1 MNQIKTEDFRTVF
14 KLAREPMAIV
24 DSERELVEVNQAF
37 CELTGQEYVDRS
49 YSFIEV
55 FPRGRLQ
62 EFGPGKSIT
71 VQILIDGSPV
81 TVGAHV
87 TDTDSSVL
95 IVTFEDPATK
105 EKYFHSQRLETL
117 GMLAGGIAHDFNNVL
132 TGLLGHITY
141 LKTILPQ
148 TGPHIESL
156 LAIEEGSKKAS
167 TMTQQILNFSRL
179 RTIEQREQV
188 ELQEL
193 LTKTCGLLRG
203 AFSPAYK
210 LELEMPENSLFVEAV
225 EGKLAQVFVNLVM
238 NSKAAVGDSGRI
250 RIAIELGS
258 ITEASEKIPVA
269 VVKVIDDGEGIPD
282 EILDRV
288 FEPYFSTK
296 PHGTGLGLAT
306 VRRIVTDCGGSIVV
320 DSRVGDGTVIS
331 VILPLYVCDN
341 KQPLVEQA
349 MALERGS
356 ERILIVDD
364 EDPVRNVLCVSLKHL
379 GYAVAVARSGNEALG
394 MLEQDPLA
402 YDLVI
407 VDMLMPELSGDQT
420 YFKMR
425 EINPDIRAL
434 VISGYSSEESV
445 HRILNNGGKGFI
457 QKPFTIEQLSAKV
470 RQCLQD

>member
-1 MNQIKTEDFRTVF
+1 
-14 KLAREPMAIV
+14 MAII
-24 DSERELVEVNQAF
+24 DAERQLVEVNRAF
-37 CELTGQEYVDRS
+37 CELTGMQSDDCA
-49 YSFIEV
+49 YSFAQV

-62 EFGPGKSIT
+62 ELAPGKSCTIPI
-71 VQILIDGSPV
+71 VIHGEAV
-81 TVGAHV
+81 YVGAQIAE
-87 TDTDSSVL
+87 TDSTIL
-95 IVTFEDPATK
+95 LVTFEDPATK

-188 ELQEL
+188 DLQEL

-203 AFSPAYK
+203 AFSPAYR
-210 LELEMPENSLFVEAV
+210 LELDMPEESLFVEAV
-225 EGKLAQVFVNLVM
+225 EGTLAQVFVNLVM
-238 NSKAAVGDSGRI
+238 NSKAAVGDSGCI
-250 RIAIELGS
+250 RILIELGS
-258 ITEASEKIPVA
+258 ITEAAEKIPVA
-269 VVKVIDDGEGIPD
+269 VVKVIDDGEGIPE

-296 PHGTGLGLAT
+296 AHGTGLGLAT

-320 DSRVGDGTVIS
+320 DSKVGEGTVIS

-379 GYAVAVARSGNEALG
+379 GYAVSVARSGGEALE
-394 MLEQDPLA
+394 MLLEDPEA

-407 VDMLMPELSGDQT
+407 VDMLMPELSGDET
-420 YFKMR
+420 YFRMR
-425 EINPDIRAL
+425 EINPSIRAL

-470 RQCLQD
+470 RECLID